1 MNSRKYDLTV
11 LGLTIMP
18 TSRCNLSCKYCY
30 EKKYDNTMDEKTK
43 DYLLKFAEERM
54 VLAKYLDITWYG
66 GEPLLELNTIVDL
79 SNRLIELSK
88 RYNAAYS
95 AGIITNG
102 TLLTKDVAKI
112 LRDQCKVSYCQVT
125 LDGPAEIHD
134 QRRVFS
140 DGRASFITILNNIK
154 DVSDIIDVNIRINV
168 DSENEERIPELL
180 NILANEGI
188 KDKVKMHIGLTEP
201 IGVKSQCS
209 DIISKCLDDEK
220 LPELQIKFYKDSK
233 EKGFSPQFYLIPA
246 NVFGL
251 CSAEIVNSYVIE
263 PNGDIQKCWV
273 TVGDTKE
280 RIGTVFEG
288 ISASANTQKWIGFDP
303 LDIEECRTCKV
314 LPLCWGNC
322 VYRSSRKVDGHHC
335 GMWKY
340 NLENVL
346 SRIDELSPKVTS
358 KQKDREDY
366 SGMFSLRPTF
376 KVGMQSKESFPKIPE
391 GDLKWIYEGTTS
403 KKRCCFIVCVRCT
416 PLEGGCN
423 FGDCK
428 PVTVKT

>member
-1 MNSRKYDLTV
+1 
-11 LGLTIMP
+11 
-18 TSRCNLSCKYCY
+18 
-30 EKKYDNTMDEKTK
+30 MDEKTK

-88 RYNAAYS
+88 RYNAVYS

-233 EKGFSPQFYLIPA
+233 VFSP
-246 NVFGL
+246 
-251 CSAEIVNSYVIE
+251 
-263 PNGDIQKCWV
+263 
-273 TVGDTKE
+273 
-280 RIGTVFEG
+280 
-288 ISASANTQKWIGFDP
+288 TQI
-303 LDIEECRTCKV
+303 
-314 LPLCWGNC
+314 
-322 VYRSSRKVDGHHC
+322 
-335 GMWKY
+335 
-340 NLENVL
+340 
-346 SRIDELSPKVTS
+346 
-358 KQKDREDY
+358 
-366 SGMFSLRPTF
+366 
-376 KVGMQSKESFPKIPE
+376 
-391 GDLKWIYEGTTS
+391 
-403 KKRCCFIVCVRCT
+403 
-416 PLEGGCN
+416 
-423 FGDCK
+423 
-428 PVTVKT
+428 